1 MKRTDEEIKEA
12 VAKNQSLTG
21 VLRQFGIT
29 IAGGNFTTLKHK
41 ILKLGID
48 TSHFTGQAHLKGKT
62 HNWSLKADLKDI
74 LKYGTILSPSYKKRL
89 IAEGFLKYECSICK
103 IKEWNNIPLVLQVD
117 HIDGDVFN
125 NLLVNLRMLCPNCHS
140 QTSTFRGKNIKFLRG
155 LVSEERKK
163 ENEKLSRE
171 KKISF
176 CVECK
181 SEIQKDSIRCESC
194 HHKSQRRV
202 ERPSKEQLHELVW
215 LMPTTKV
222 AERFQ
227 VSDKTIEKWCKSL
240 GVEKPPRGYW
250 AKQK

>member
-1 MKRTDEEIKEA
+1 MKRTDEEIREA

-29 IAGGNFTTLKHK
+29 VAGGNFTTLKHQ

-62 HNWSLKADLKDI
+62 HGWSKKNSWEEI
-74 LKYGTILSPSYKKRL
+74 LKKGTLLTSEQKKRL
-89 IAEGFLKYECSICK
+89 VKENLLKYECSVCS
-103 IKEWNNIPLVLQVD
+103 IKEWNGSHLVLQVD

-125 NLLVNLRMLCPNCHS
+125 NLLINLRMLCPNCHS
-140 QTSTFRGKNIKFLRG
+140 QTSTFRGRNIKFLRG
-155 LVSEERKK
+155 FVSAERKK
-163 ENEKLSRE
+163 ENEKISRE

-176 CVECK
+176 CVDCK
-181 SEIQKDSIRCESC
+181 SEIQKDSKRCESC
-194 HHKSQRRV
+194 HHKSLQRV